1 MRIVFAA
8 HQFFPEHYAGVEIV
22 TLGLAREFRAR
33 GHETYVLA
41 PKRSVPINDIQPGE
55 VEDYEFDG
63 IPVRRVGRPTEGP
76 SRPYRLDYENEV
88 MARRTREY
96 MQEIKPDIVHAE
108 HFQGL
113 SASVIPVFKEFGVP
127 LVYTA
132 TDFWTFC
139 PVIDLYRHDGV
150 MCEGPELTH
159 CIRCIA
165 SRHHGTRMQVT
176 VEKMPDLAL
185 RVAGGLSETALS
197 RASRSLRQV
206 RALKERPGLIREKM
220 EQVDHIIAYTGLMR
234 DLLLANGI
242 GRGKIEISP
251 YGIDTSHIS
260 RAPLERPLS
269 PPLRVGFVGTLAPH
283 KGCDTLIRAFRRLPR
298 ELEAT
303 LDIYGNLNRFKRFLK
318 ELRGL
323 AGSDERINFAG
334 PFQRERVGQVLSEL
348 DVLVVPSRWYEN
360 QPGVILE
367 AFAAGIPV
375 VATDLGGMSEFVKHE
390 ENGLLFELENA
401 EDLAR
406 QLRRLGEEPGLTEK
420 LRAGIGPVKTVEE
433 NVDELEVL
441 YAKLLDEKS
450 RLA

>member
-1 MRIVFAA
+1 
-8 HQFFPEHYAGVEIV
+8 
-22 TLGLAREFRAR
+22 
-33 GHETYVLA
+33 
-41 PKRSVPINDIQPGE
+41 
-55 VEDYEFDG
+55 
-63 IPVRRVGRPTEGP
+63 
-76 SRPYRLDYENEV
+76 
-88 MARRTREY
+88 
-96 MQEIKPDIVHAE
+96 
-108 HFQGL
+108 
-113 SASVIPVFKEFGVP
+113 
-127 LVYTA
+127 
-132 TDFWTFC
+132 
-139 PVIDLYRHDGV
+139 
-150 MCEGPELTH
+150 
-159 CIRCIA
+159 
-165 SRHHGTRMQVT
+165 MQVT
-176 VEKMPDLAL
+176 VERMPDLAL
-185 RVAGGLSETALS
+185 RVAGGLSETPLS

-206 RALKERPGLIREKM
+206 RALKERPELIREKM
-220 EQVDHIIAYTGLMR
+220 EQVDHIIAYTRLMR

-260 RAPLERPLS
+260 KAPLERPLP

-283 KGCDTLIRAFRRLPR
+283 KGCDTLIRAFKKLPR

-318 ELRGL
+318 QLRRL
-323 AGSDERINFAG
+323 AGGDERINFAG

-420 LRAGIGPVKTVEE
+420 LRAGIGPVKTVGE

-441 YAKLLDEKS
+441 YDKLLDERS

>member
-1 MRIVFAA
+1 
-8 HQFFPEHYAGVEIV
+8 
-22 TLGLAREFRAR
+22 
-33 GHETYVLA
+33 
-41 PKRSVPINDIQPGE
+41 
-55 VEDYEFDG
+55 
-63 IPVRRVGRPTEGP
+63 
-76 SRPYRLDYENEV
+76 
-88 MARRTREY
+88 
-96 MQEIKPDIVHAE
+96 
-108 HFQGL
+108 
-113 SASVIPVFKEFGVP
+113 
-127 LVYTA
+127 
-132 TDFWTFC
+132 
-139 PVIDLYRHDGV
+139 
-150 MCEGPELTH
+150 
-159 CIRCIA
+159 
-165 SRHHGTRMQVT
+165 MQVT

-260 RAPLERPLS
+260 RAPLERPLP

-318 ELRGL
+318 ELRRL
-323 AGSDERINFAG
+323 AGNDERINFAG

-390 ENGLLFELENA
+390 ENGLLFQLENA
-401 EDLAR
+401 EDLAH
-406 QLRRLGEEPGLTEK
+406 QLRRLGEEPELTEK

-441 YAKLLDEKS
+441 YAKLLDEKG
-450 RLA
+450 RPA